1 MDDILK
7 IQSISRGN
15 TSRTKI
21 LEKGETVVKCLTGK
35 KVIDNR
41 KANCKECL
49 TDFFTNH
56 YPRLNEEL
64 LSSILSGDL
73 KIDLNLMINN

>member
-21 LEKGETVVKCLTGK
+21 LEKGETVVKCLTLPFL
-35 KVIDNR
+35 V
-41 KANCKECL
+41 
-49 TDFFTNH
+49 
-56 YPRLNEEL
+56 
-64 LSSILSGDL
+64 SSWKGRIIIRD
-73 KIDLNLMINN
+73 